1 MAEQEHRDSGAPEGA
16 DGGSAEQRED
26 AKREGEATAESE
38 RSGPHWWEL
47 RPDGSSGEAA
57 GAVGGAAGGAAYDT
71 AGAAGEASG
80 AAGRAIGEFDGA
92 SGLGASRGLST
103 TGGEEHIVTGAWG
116 DGKTV
121 ADAQLLQAAAG
132 REEPGSA
139 GAEAGTGATPT
150 ASDTVSAGSAAPVLP
165 SAPAAAVGSVPPV
178 PQAPTAAAA
187 ADGAGGSGSA
197 LGERLTGVD
206 TGARTASIARKTN
219 ETDIALTL
227 AVDGTGRTDIATD
240 VPFLNHMLDLFT
252 KHGRFDLRVAAKGDV
267 HIDDHHTVE
276 DIGICIGQTLR
287 AALGDKRGIKRYAN
301 VFIPMDEA
309 LAQVAI
315 DISNRP
321 HFEYRA
327 QYPSARV
334 GTFEVELVHEFLW
347 KLAVEARITLHVIV
361 HYGHNTHHMVEAV
374 FKALGRAL
382 DEATSIDPRV
392 QGVPS
397 TKGVL

>member
-1 MAEQEHRDSGAPEGA
+1 MAEQEQRDSGAPEGA

-26 AKREGEATAESE
+26 AKREGEAAAESE

-57 GAVGGAAGGAAYDT
+57 GAVGGAAGGVAYDT
-71 AGAAGEASG
+71 AGAAGE
-80 AAGRAIGEFDGA
+80 FDGA
-92 SGLGASRGLST
+92 SGLDASRGPSIA
-103 TGGEEHIVTGAWG
+103 GGEEHIVTGAWG

-121 ADAQLLQAAAG
+121 ADAQMLQAAAQAAAG

-165 SAPAAAVGSVPPV
+165 SAPAAAVGSAPPA
-178 PQAPTAAAA
+178 PQTPTAAAA
-187 ADGAGGSGSA
+187 AAGAGSSGSA

-227 AVDGTGRTDIATD
+227 AVDGSGRAEIATD

-252 KHGRFDLRVAAKGDV
+252 KHGQFDLRVLAKGDV

-301 VFIPMDEA
+301 AFIPMDEA
-309 LAQVAI
+309 LAQVVI

-334 GTFEVELVHEFLW
+334 GTFDVELVHEFLW
-347 KLAVEARITLHVIV
+347 KLALEARITLHVIV
-361 HYGHNTHHMVEAV
+361 HYGLNTHHMVEAV

-382 DEATSIDPRV
+382 DEATSVDPRV